1 MHSGLEWHPAVPL
14 DWRAQEG
21 EGQPGG
27 GPPRFP
33 PGCDPPML
41 RNLASP
47 GDEMLE
53 LLTVYPLF
61 TVNRQ

>member
-41 RNLASP
+41 ISHP
-47 GDEMLE
+47 PEM
-53 LLTVYPLF
+53 
-61 TVNRQ
+61 RC

>member
-41 RNLASP
+41 ISHP
-47 GDEMLE
+47 PEMRCYVE